1 MIMAKTIRTTNVCQ
15 KNIVGI
21 LHGMAGRLSLW
32 QIWQDFIMLSAY
44 SVSNAVDKKHFEE
57 REKSFTSIA
66 AKYSHAELEKFAS
79 MLGNVVIGLD
89 KNPDQDFLGDLFM
102 NLNLGNEWKGQFFTP
117 YSVCRCMASML
128 MSDDVPGKIAEKG
141 WVSVNDPACGAGALL
156 IAYANECQR
165 RHINYQQ
172 SVLFVAQDID
182 QLAGMMCYIQLSLL
196 GCPGYVVI
204 QDTLRNPVTAA
215 DARGLIPVEN
225 NNVWYMPMYF
235 TDYWKIRSKISVVDM
250 ILKKA
255 G

>member
-1 MIMAKTIRTTNVCQ
+1 MAKAIRTTNLCQ
-15 KNIVGI
+15 KNIVDI
-21 LHGMAGRLSLW
+21 LHGMTGRLSLW
-32 QIWQDFIMLSAY
+32 QIWQDFIMMSAY
-44 SVSNAVDKKHFEE
+44 SISNAVDKKHFEE
-57 REKSFTSIA
+57 REKSFTGIV
-66 AKYSHAELEKFAS
+66 AKYSHDDLEKFAS

-89 KNPDQDFLGDLFM
+89 KNPDQDFLGELFM
-102 NLNLGNEWKGQFFTP
+102 NLDLGNEWKGQFFTP
-117 YSVCRCMASML
+117 YSVCRCMAGML
-128 MSDDVPGKIAEKG
+128 MCDDVPGKIAEKG

>member
-1 MIMAKTIRTTNVCQ
+1 MM
-15 KNIVGI
+15 
-21 LHGMAGRLSLW
+21 
-32 QIWQDFIMLSAY
+32 SAY
-44 SVSNAVDKKHFEE
+44 SISNAVDKKHFEE

-66 AKYSHAELEKFAS
+66 AKYSHDDLEKFAS

-89 KNPDQDFLGDLFM
+89 KNPDQDFLGELFM
-102 NLNLGNEWKGQFFTP
+102 NLDLGNEWKGQFFTP
-117 YSVCRCMASML
+117 YSVCRCMAGML

-196 GCPGYVVI
+196 GCPGYVAI

-215 DARGLIPVEN
+215 DDRGLIPVEDSG
-225 NNVWYMPMYF
+225 NVWYTPMYF
-235 TDYWKIRSKISVVDM
+235 TDSWGMRRMGNILDMLINIRSNTTGESIS
-250 ILKKA
+250 I
-255 G
+255 

>member
-1 MIMAKTIRTTNVCQ
+1 MM
-15 KNIVGI
+15 
-21 LHGMAGRLSLW
+21 
-32 QIWQDFIMLSAY
+32 SAY
-44 SVSNAVDKKHFEE
+44 SISNAVDKKHFEK

-66 AKYSHAELEKFAS
+66 AKYSHDDLEKFAS

-89 KNPDQDFLGDLFM
+89 KNPDQDFLGELFM
-102 NLNLGNEWKGQFFTP
+102 NLDLGNEWKGQFFTP
-117 YSVCRCMASML
+117 YSVCRCMAGML
-128 MSDDVPGKIAEKG
+128 MSDDVPRKIAEKG

-235 TDYWKIRSKISVVDM
+235 TDYWKMRSKISVIDM